1 MPPKQQSKGRQPFS
15 ADYYEAE
22 IRRKYKEFQKDP
34 TNKKKQDSLR
44 DSVRMW
50 AIRSQVDVLA
60 ASNEGDGFQR
70 TPEEIGYP
78 VKPMPR
84 YEPKKWNYHQVC
96 DYLALIKG
104 VGWYQV
110 GIERKTLEDLYGT
123 LIDDDHRRRLN
134 AEITRFYSDPR
145 FCKHGIFRMEIE
157 CPEKSFYDF
166 FPPFPKNCNFCS
178 KQKMKLDSG
187 DYWCPEAMF
196 LYAKDNDFKNFYCP
210 ANEYQAKIRT
220 PEEIDTLNK
229 KKATCIRRLR
239 GRGVQIV
246 WRGDRETANSEY
258 KPDLQSWMI
267 ENYERMLG
275 LGEYAYDDEAYIKR
289 KIASCEAELQALRAS
304 LEKIQV
310 SGVEV

>member
-1 MPPKQQSKGRQPFS
+1 MPPKNPKNGRQPFT
-15 ADYYEAE
+15 AEYYESE
-22 IRRKYKEFQKDP
+22 IRRKYKEFLKDP

-50 AIRSQVDVLA
+50 AIRTNVEVLA
-60 ASNEGDGFQR
+60 ASNEGNGYQR
-70 TPEEIGYP
+70 TPEEIGYT
-78 VKPMPR
+78 VNPMPV

-96 DYLALIKG
+96 DYLAVIQG

-134 AEITRFYSDPR
+134 AEITRFYNDPR
-145 FCKHGIFRMEIE
+145 FCKHGIFRMDLE
-157 CPEKSFYDF
+157 CTEEEFYDY
-166 FPPFPKNCNFCS
+166 FPPYPKTCKFCS

-187 DYWCPEAMF
+187 DYWCPEAMY
-196 LYAKDNDFKNFYCP
+196 LYAKDEDFKNFHCP
-210 ANEYQAKIRT
+210 ANSYEEKKRT
-220 PEEIDTLNK
+220 QEDIDSINK

-267 ENYERMLG
+267 ENYERLLG
-275 LGEYAYDDEAYIKR
+275 LGEYAYDDKAYVKR
-289 KIASCEAELQALRAS
+289 KIAFLEAALQSLYAS
-304 LEKIQV
+304 LKRIEA
-310 SGVEV
+310 GEVTV